1 MIVRPITA
9 EELQAAQNIGAIAF
23 AAQRQGEPEP
33 PKPDAHHRVRAAF
46 DGAGRMTACLELPV
60 YQVRFGAHTVGMC
73 GVGGVAS
80 LPETRRQG
88 NIRALFEH
96 SLREMYEEG
105 MVFSALYPFSHA
117 YYRQFGYELSCVR
130 RAIKTNMDVFAGF
143 RAAGTLRQWMPGED
157 DAPLRAVYAEF
168 VRETN
173 LSNQRTD
180 AQWKKWLDVNP
191 YEKRQY
197 TYVWYDDAGRP
208 RAYMI
213 LRVVEKSEGKELQAT
228 EVACFDNAALLG
240 LFGLLRSMG
249 AAYKTFAWDMPVWID
264 ANTLFPEPYEI
275 KQTIT
280 QRGMARI
287 VNVQKALQLLRYPDA
302 PGVFSV
308 RVTDEQLPQN
318 EGVWQVSFGGGE
330 VRTEKS
336 ADGPADWTLDIRAL
350 TQIVLGY
357 LDVGGLLW
365 SRPGLEHPANRET
378 LERVFVRRAV
388 LLTEFF

>member
-1 MIVRPITA
+1 MIVRSITA
-9 EELQAAQNIGAIAF
+9 GEIQAAHDIGAIAF
-23 AAQRQGEPEP
+23 VVQRQGEPEP
-33 PKPDAHHRVRAAF
+33 PKPDAYRRVRAAF
-46 DGAGRMTACLELPV
+46 DDTGRMTACLDLPV
-60 YQVRFGAHTVGMC
+60 YQVRFGAHTVEMC

-88 NIRALFEH
+88 NIRALFEY

-117 YYRQFGYELSCVR
+117 YYRQFGYELTCER
-130 RAIKTNMDVFAGF
+130 REIKADMDVFAGF
-143 RAAGTLRQWMPGED
+143 RASGTLRQWMPGED
-157 DAPLRAVYAEF
+157 DAPLRAIYDEF
-168 VRETN
+168 MRKTN

-180 AQWKKWLDVNP
+180 AQWKKWLDASP

-197 TYVWYDDAGRP
+197 TYVWHDDAGQP

-213 LRVVEKSEGKELQAT
+213 LRVAEKPEGKELQAA
-228 EVACFDNAALLG
+228 EVACCDNAALLG
-240 LFGLLRSMG
+240 LFTLLRSMG
-249 AAYKTFAWDMPVWID
+249 AGYKTFAWDMPMWID
-264 ANTLFPEPYEI
+264 PNTLFPEPYDL
-275 KQTIT
+275 KQTIL

-287 VNVQKALQLLRYPDA
+287 VSVRQTLSLLRYPDA
-302 PGVFSV
+302 PGAFSL

-330 VRTEKS
+330 PRVEKR
-336 ADGPADWTLDIRAL
+336 ADGPADWSLDIRAL
-350 TQIVLGY
+350 TQIALGY
-357 LDVGGLLW
+357 LDVDGLLW

-388 LLTEFF
+388 SLTEFF